1 MLEVTSKVM
10 VKMALIG
17 VNRQVLNVATSNKR
31 PADTPLLHNKRPADT
46 PLLHKMGT
54 QTRAALL
61 GVTGL

>member
-31 PADTPLLHNKRPADT
+31 PAADT
-46 PLLHKMGT
+46 PLLPNMGT
-54 QTRAALL
+54 QTRVAVL